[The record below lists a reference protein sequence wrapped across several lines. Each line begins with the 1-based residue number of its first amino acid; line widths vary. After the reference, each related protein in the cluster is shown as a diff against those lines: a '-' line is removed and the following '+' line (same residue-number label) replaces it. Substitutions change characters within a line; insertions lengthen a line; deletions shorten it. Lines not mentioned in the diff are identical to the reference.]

1 MQCSKLI
8 EILEQLAPVKCACDW
23 DNVGL
28 LVGRSKKEIKKVF
41 IALDGDERAIE
52 EAVQYGADL
61 LLTHH
66 PLIFKPV
73 SRITDS
79 DFIGERLMKLMKH
92 DICCYAMHTNFDS
105 APGCMGD
112 AAAGNVGIRKNPGI
126 GTRRID
132 SV

>member
-1 MQCSKLI
+1 M
-8 EILEQLAPVKCACDW
+8 
-23 DNVGL
+23 
-28 LVGRSKKEIKKVF
+28 
-41 IALDGDERAIE
+41 
-52 EAVQYGADL
+52 
-61 LLTHH
+61 THH

-112 AAAGNVGIRKNPGI
+112 AAAGMLGLEKTQVLEQEGLIPFETPEGIKNFHMGLERPVI
-126 GTRRID
+126 
-132 SV
+132 